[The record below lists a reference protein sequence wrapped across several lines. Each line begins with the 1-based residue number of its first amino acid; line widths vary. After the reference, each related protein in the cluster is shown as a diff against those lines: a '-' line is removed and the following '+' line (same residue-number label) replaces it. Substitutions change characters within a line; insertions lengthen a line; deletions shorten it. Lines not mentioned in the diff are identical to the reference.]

1 METLIDR
8 LKALGVSLG
17 STNIKPREK
26 FPIEKVVHGE
36 WLHGSLGDIFKVS
49 EDFTNGYKH
58 GRMNLESNFSFSRVL
73 QVNGLTS
80 EGITLEDIL
89 FMDTETTG
97 LSGGT
102 GTMAFLV
109 GLGYFSKNGF
119 TIDQFFLDDPVNE
132 LAFLNEA
139 GNYFSRYKVIA
150 TFNGS
155 SFDLPLLKTRFVL
168 NRIDPPFQNK
178 PHLDLLHLSR
188 KIWKLRLSSL
198 KLKDLENE
206 ILKFQREENEV
217 PGWMVPQIY
226 FDFIGSRDARPL
238 GGVFYHNRMDVLS
251 LALLF
256 NLASELISDPLESI
270 SAHKEDMLSIA
281 RMIEDFGFTRQS
293 EMLYQVLFEK
303 GLPENLSARTL
314 LRFGF
319 ICRKHQHL
327 DFALKFWTSSFEK
340 GEYRAAIEIS
350 KIFEYQTRDY
360 PNALLWARSSIDLLR
375 SNQVE
380 KYPSNTFQDEI
391 IKRINRLEDKIKKSH
406 EKN

>member
-1 METLIDR
+1 METLIER

-17 STNIKPREK
+17 STNIKHWKK
-26 FPIEKVVHGE
+26 FPVENVIHGE
-36 WLHGSLGDIFKVS
+36 WLHDPLGDIFKVS
-49 EDFTNGYKH
+49 EEFSNGYQH
-58 GRMNLESNFSFSRVL
+58 GRLNLERISSFSKIL
-73 QVNGLTS
+73 QVNGLQS

-119 TIDQFFLDDPVNE
+119 TIEQFFLDDPVNE

-139 GNYFSRYKVIA
+139 GNLFSRYKLIA

-155 SFDLPLLKTRFVL
+155 SFDLPLLKSRFIL
-168 NRIDPPFQNK
+168 NRINSPLQNK
-178 PHLDLLHLSR
+178 SHLDLLHLSR

-198 KLKDLENE
+198 KLRDLENE
-206 ILKFQREENEV
+206 ILEFQREENEV

-226 FDFIGSRDARPL
+226 FDFIRTRDARPL
-238 GGVFYHNRMDVLS
+238 EGVFYHNRMDVLS

-256 NLASELISDPLESI
+256 NFASGLISDPLESI
-270 SAHKEDMLSIA
+270 GAPKEDLLSIA
-281 RMIEDFGFTRQS
+281 RMIENLGFSQQS
-293 EMLYQVLFEK
+293 ETLYEAVFEK

-314 LRFGF
+314 FRFGL
-319 ICRKHQHL
+319 ICRQKQHIDL
-327 DFALKFWTSSFEK
+327 ALKFWTTSFKK

-350 KIFEYQTRDY
+350 KIFEYHTRDY
-360 PNALLWARSSIDLLR
+360 PNALSWAKAGFDSFKTNNMESQALN
-375 SNQVE
+375 S
-380 KYPSNTFQDEI
+380 FQDVI
-391 IKRINRLEDKIKKSH
+391 IKRINRLEVKINKQY